1 VKSSQFSF
9 STSDSL
15 ELFGQSWLPERQ
27 PKAVINLVHGLGEH
41 SGRYEHL
48 GQFFS
53 EEGFAVLAYDLRGHG
68 QSEGRRGYTPS
79 FDQLLNDI
87 SQFLEVSKQQY
98 PDTPNILYGHSL
110 GGLQVLKYIV
120 QNVPEILGAIV
131 TGPLL
136 RPAFEPPAVTL
147 IAAKILNKILPT
159 FQLSNEIDPEGLS
172 HDEIVV
178 QNYINDPLVHD
189 KLTPRLAVEML
200 ATGEQTLKSAA
211 QLQTPLL
218 LMHGADDPI
227 TSSEASQEF
236 AEHAG
241 SLCTFHLWEG
251 LYHEIHNE
259 PVYEEVFQY
268 ELDWIEQLMAQTS

>member
-1 VKSSQFSF
+1 MKQSQFSF

-15 ELFGQSWLPERQ
+15 ELFGQTWLPERQ
-27 PKAVINLVHGLGEH
+27 PTAVINLVHGLGEH
-41 SGRYEHL
+41 SSRYEHL

-53 EEGFAVLAYDLRGHG
+53 NEGIAVFAFDVRGHG
-68 QSEGRRGYTPS
+68 QSEGRRGYTPG

-87 SQFLEVSKQQY
+87 SKFLDVSTKQY
-98 PDTPNILYGHSL
+98 PDTPAILYGHSL
-110 GGLQVLKYIV
+110 GGLQVLRYIL

-159 FQLSNEIDPEGLS
+159 FQLSNEIDPKGLS

-178 QNYINDPLVHD
+178 QNYIDDPLVHD

-200 ATGEQTLKSAA
+200 ATGEQTLESAA

-218 LMHGADDPI
+218 LMHGAADPI
-227 TSSEASQEF
+227 TSSQASREF
-236 AEHAG
+236 AERAG

-259 PVYEEVFQY
+259 PIHEEVFQY
-268 ELDWIEQLMAQTS
+268 ALDWIEQRMTHTS